1 MEHDHGWI
9 THLLQEAENERMH
22 LFFFLSMRNPG
33 IAMRSIITAAQLI
46 FYNFFFAFYLV
57 SPKTAHR
64 FVGYLEE
71 EAVHTYT
78 VAIDCVDKGRLPVWA
93 NMKATP
99 AAKEYYALD
108 DDASFRDMLLN
119 IRADEA
125 CHRSVNHHF
134 SDIPS
139 YYSVDHDTVNISND
153 GFKHVSA
160 EDLVEAK
167 SILLENK
174 DAIEEAK
181 K

>member
-1 MEHDHGWI
+1 
-9 THLLQEAENERMH
+9 MH

-33 IAMRSIITAAQLI
+33 VAMRSIITVAQLV
-46 FYNFFFAFYLV
+46 FYNFFFFFYLV

-78 VAIDCVDKGRLPVWA
+78 VAIDSLDKGYLPVWSE
-93 NMKATP
+93 MKATP
-99 AAKEYYALD
+99 EAREYYALD
-108 DDASFRDMLLN
+108 ENASFRDMLLN

-134 SDIPS
+134 SEIPS
-139 YYSVDHDTVNISND
+139 YYSIEHDTVNISQD
-153 GFKHVSA
+153 GFKHVSP
-160 EDLVEAK
+160 EDLIEAR

-174 DAIEEAK
+174 DAMEKEEAK